1 MDFSKILIKNIG
13 IKRYEHSLRVAD
25 TAVELG
31 KVYNANIEKTK
42 TAALLH
48 DCAKFQEERS
58 LLKKISSFDIILDN
72 IMQNNKELIH
82 GPLGS
87 KIAEIEYGILDKEIL
102 DAIYYHTIG
111 RANMTLL
118 DKIVYIAD
126 YIEPRRNFPGVEEIR
141 TLAFKDLNGSVLMA
155 MENTILFLIRNNKL
169 IHPNTL
175 EARNY
180 LLLEKKIIL

>member
-1 MDFSKILIKNIG
+1 MDYSEVLIQNIG
-13 IKRYEHSLRVAD
+13 IKRYEHTLRVVD
-25 TAVELG
+25 IAVKLSEI
-31 KVYNANIEKTK
+31 YNADIEKVK

-48 DCAKFQEERS
+48 DCAKFQDERC
-58 LLKKISSFDIILDN
+58 LLKRIADFDIILDN
-72 IMQNNKELIH
+72 VIQNNKELIH

-141 TLAFKDLNGSVLMA
+141 DMAFVDLNESILMA
-155 MENTILFLIRNNKL
+155 MDNTILFLIKDNIL

-175 EARNY
+175 EARNH
-180 LLLEKKIIL
+180 LILDKKNN